1 MKTLK
6 ICRLIAAV
14 LAEIFIVIAFV
25 DMYRATEA
33 GALLLLMVF
42 FMSSV
47 PFIYSE
53 SRKMGSRSELIR
65 HITPGTLYGKMLFYA
80 AIALVAMVAA
90 FIDPEDMLPGLE
102 MLAEYLGQTYRVLQ
116 RTHAKPN
123 ASIRYHTSSE
133 DTILSHAIE
142 YIRQNAANK
151 ITVSELA
158 AFCLCSESYL
168 SRIFKRRTGVNINV
182 YINKVR
188 VEQAKN
194 NLILSHDSIA
204 DIALRVGF
212 SDPNYFSRVF
222 TQIIGISPTEFR
234 RRFQQ

>member
-25 DMYRATEA
+25 DMYRKTEA

-80 AIALVAMVAA
+80 AFALVAMVAA
-90 FIDPEDMLPGLE
+90 FIDPEDILLMS
-102 MLAEYLGQTYRVLQ
+102 ACFFLGVFNSLDSYILYRF
-116 RTHAKPN
+116 RK
-123 ASIRYHTSSE
+123 SIS
-133 DTILSHAIE
+133 
-142 YIRQNAANK
+142 
-151 ITVSELA
+151 
-158 AFCLCSESYL
+158 
-168 SRIFKRRTGVNINV
+168 
-182 YINKVR
+182 
-188 VEQAKN
+188 
-194 NLILSHDSIA
+194 
-204 DIALRVGF
+204 
-212 SDPNYFSRVF
+212 
-222 TQIIGISPTEFR
+222 
-234 RRFQQ
+234 